1 MYEDGADAD
10 KDTYD
15 QKFKELKL
23 RTKELEDRVREHR
36 ERPDAL
42 DALEKM
48 LNISMT
54 FLDTSK
60 NIPEDQQYFTEVELT
75 TLEKLVKETL
85 KWRNEKLAAQEKT
98 PLTQAPVLTVR
109 MIAEKLDALDREV
122 KVTGVRNQLGP

>member
-1 MYEDGADAD
+1 M
-10 KDTYD
+10 YD

-60 NIPEDQQYFTEVELT
+60 NIPEDQQYFTEVELS

-85 KWRNEKLAAQEKT
+85 QWRNEKLAAQEKT

-122 KVTGVRNQLGP
+122 